1 MRRSKK
7 MPGASASL
15 RHRALSGN
23 YFRHSTGV
31 AGGVVHLHLS
41 ATRCGDMPC
50 QRLMNLYDGFTTT

>member
-50 QRLMNLYDGFTTT
+50 QRLMNL